1 MVEVERTIRTV
12 KESGRE
18 IVNTLTYYYLPSYIN
33 INLIYVIV
41 MWLISLKEGKKDT
54 SEVLYKVNSNMKKS
68 GLQKTLKICIWV
80 VCGVS

>member
-18 IVNTLTYYYLPSYIN
+18 IVNTLTYYYLPSYIT

-41 MWLISLKEGKKDT
+41 MWLNSLKEGK
-54 SEVLYKVNSNMKKS
+54 MIH
-68 GLQKTLKICIWV
+68 QKYSTR
-80 VCGVS
+80 